1 MKKIVMSLS
10 AMLLLAACGGE
21 PDVEETP
28 TENESSE
35 NTEEVANETGNRAT
49 NNVSEDDVT
58 EEQEIVFVP
67 QESDIEAGLTV
78 DNDDTL
84 AQLNEMIEITEYS
97 EIGLEDD
104 VAIQYTGLFFDV
116 EDNLQP
122 IFMLTN
128 KTDQSYTNIDIAV
141 SFGSADGEMLF
152 EEEGFHLSEE
162 DFGVLRPYTAMPL
175 YLRADPS
182 QLELVEEIS
191 TTRDEVISIDYF
203 DFETVDEEL

>member
-1 MKKIVMSLS
+1 
-10 AMLLLAACGGE
+10 MLLLAACGGE
-21 PDVEETP
+21 PDVEEPP
-28 TENESSE
+28 TENETSE
-35 NTEEVANETGNRAT
+35 STEEVANETGNRAT
-49 NNVSEDDVT
+49 NNVSENDDVT

-84 AQLNEMIEITEYS
+84 AQLNEMVEITEYS